1 MASKSNYFRIEMK
14 LQNTLK
20 CIIIPLFLISFNA
33 YSAEMRTAVKAC
45 NEAVNQRDAKTA
57 LMHADQ
63 ILNENNTDY
72 EALLCKGRALDL
84 QGDYANAL
92 VAMELAT
99 ASAGDAF
106 SKIISYILIGKLHES
121 NDQQA
126 EAIESFRK
134 SLAICGETGN
144 QTYSR
149 LNHHYIGNIYF
160 EKKDLNAALD
170 SFLVSVSLA
179 NNDNERAESFEHLAK
194 TYNALGHHDKAIEF
208 QLKATVM
215 QKQAGTLT
223 AYADS
228 TLMLGRYFFD
238 AKEYAHAERSYQK
251 LAQFAKQNGGA
262 YYEAKAN
269 YHLAEA
275 LFANGDK
282 EGARTLLIEVTQ
294 LAKKIGDKELIAEV
308 EATKKR
314 LNI

>member
-1 MASKSNYFRIEMK
+1 MTSKSNYFRIEMK
-14 LQNTLK
+14 LENTLK
-20 CIIIPLFLISFNA
+20 YIIISLFLISFNV
-33 YSAEMRTAVKAC
+33 YSAEIKTAVKAC

-63 ILNENNTDY
+63 ILKESNTDY
-72 EALLCKGRALDL
+72 EALLCKGRALDM

-92 VAMELAT
+92 AAMELAT

-106 SKIISYILIGKLHES
+106 SKIISYILMGKLHES
-121 NDQQA
+121 NDKKA

-134 SLAICGETGN
+134 SLVLCAETGN

-149 LNHHYIGNIYF
+149 INHHYIGNVYF
-160 EKKDLNAALD
+160 EKKDFNAALD
-170 SFLVSVSLA
+170 SYLVSVSLA
-179 NNDNERAESFEHLAK
+179 NNDNERAESFEYLAK
-194 TYNALGHHDKAIEF
+194 TYSALGHHDKAIEF

-228 TLMLGRYFFD
+228 TLLLGQYFVN
-238 AKEYAHAERSYQK
+238 AKAYAHAERTYQK
-251 LAQFAKQNGGA
+251 LAQFAKDNGGA

-282 EGARTLLIEVTQ
+282 AGASALLTEVIQ
-294 LAKKIGDKELIAEV
+294 MAKKMGDQELLAEV
-308 EATKKR
+308 EATKKK

>member
-1 MASKSNYFRIEMK
+1 
-14 LQNTLK
+14 
-20 CIIIPLFLISFNA
+20 
-33 YSAEMRTAVKAC
+33 
-45 NEAVNQRDAKTA
+45 
-57 LMHADQ
+57 
-63 ILNENNTDY
+63 
-72 EALLCKGRALDL
+72 
-84 QGDYANAL
+84 
-92 VAMELAT
+92 
-99 ASAGDAF
+99 
-106 SKIISYILIGKLHES
+106 
-121 NDQQA
+121 
-126 EAIESFRK
+126 
-134 SLAICGETGN
+134 
-144 QTYSR
+144 
-149 LNHHYIGNIYF
+149 
-160 EKKDLNAALD
+160 
-170 SFLVSVSLA
+170 
-179 NNDNERAESFEHLAK
+179 
-194 TYNALGHHDKAIEF
+194 
-208 QLKATVM
+208 M